1 MSVALALPGNA
12 AQGRPHSV
20 RRARHLLP
28 WLLLSPLLLL
38 LAAFTYWPLLHT
50 IYLSVVDVRLFQ
62 PDRFVGLANYVG
74 LFRSPS
80 FAAASWNTLIYI
92 ALSLP
97 LKVLLPIPIAVF
109 VWCAGARMAALHR
122 SILFVPTLL
131 SFVVVSILWI
141 WMLNPV
147 MGMVQS
153 GLRPLGLQ
161 MPALLSDAATAI
173 YAIIG
178 ISAWKVIGFNALL
191 YLAGLASIP
200 RELIESMRL
209 DGATDWRITRSLLL
223 PLLSPTIYFVAITSV
238 LFTVQQVFTPIN
250 IMTGGGPSNATTNLF
265 YLAYE
270 MAFESFN
277 IGFASA
283 TALLLFVG
291 LGALAALKA
300 WLLGRRVH
308 YA

>member
-1 MSVALALPGNA
+1 VSASLAVGGAVAA
-12 AQGRPHSV
+12 ARPRAA

-28 WLLLSPLLLL
+28 WLLLLPLLLL
-38 LAAFTYWPLLHT
+38 LAVFTYWPLLHT

-62 PDRFVGLANYVG
+62 PDRFVGLANYQG

-80 FAAASWNTLIYI
+80 FAAAAWNTVIYI

-131 SFVVVSILWI
+131 SFVVVAILWI

-147 MGMVQS
+147 MGMFQS
-153 GLRPLGLQ
+153 ILRPLGLQ
-161 MPALLSDAATAI
+161 MPALLSDASTAI
-173 YAIIG
+173 YTIIG
-178 ISAWKVIGFNALL
+178 VSAWKVIGFNALL

-209 DGATDWRITRSLLL
+209 DGASDWRITRSLLL

-250 IMTGGGPSNATTNLF
+250 IMTNGGPSNATTNLF

-283 TALLLFVG
+283 TALLLFVA

>member
-1 MSVALALPGNA
+1 MSASLAVGGAVAA
-12 AQGRPHSV
+12 ARPRAA

-28 WLLLSPLLLL
+28 WLLLLPLLLL
-38 LAAFTYWPLLHT
+38 LAVFTYWPLLHT

-62 PDRFVGLANYVG
+62 PDRFVGLANYQG

-80 FAAASWNTLIYI
+80 FAAAAWNTVIYI

-131 SFVVVSILWI
+131 SFVVVAILWI

-147 MGMVQS
+147 MGMFQS
-153 GLRPLGLQ
+153 ILRPLGLQ
-161 MPALLSDAATAI
+161 MPALLSDASTAI
-173 YAIIG
+173 YTIIG
-178 ISAWKVIGFNALL
+178 VSAWKVIGFNALL

-209 DGATDWRITRSLLL
+209 DGASDWRITRSLLL

-250 IMTGGGPSNATTNLF
+250 IMTNGGPSNATTNLF

-283 TALLLFVG
+283 TALLLFVA

>member
-1 MSVALALPGNA
+1 MSASLALGRA
-12 AQGRPHSV
+12 AAAARPRAG
-20 RRARHLLP
+20 RRARRLLP
-28 WLLLSPLLLL
+28 WLLLSPLLVL

-50 IYLSVVDVRLFQ
+50 IYLSVVDVRLFE
-62 PDRFVGLANYVG
+62 PDRFVGLANYSG

-80 FAAASWNTLIYI
+80 FNAAAWNTVLYI
-92 ALSLP
+92 GLSLP
-97 LKVLLPIPIAVF
+97 LKVLLPIPLAVF
-109 VWCAGARMAALHR
+109 VWCAAARMAALHR

-131 SFVVVSILWI
+131 SFVVVAIVWI

-147 MGMVQS
+147 MGMAQS
-153 GLRPLGLQ
+153 VLRPLGLQ
-161 MPALLSDAATAI
+161 MPALLSNAATAI
-173 YAIIG
+173 YTIIG
-178 ISAWKVIGFNALL
+178 VSAWKVIGFNALL

-209 DGATDWRITRSLLL
+209 DGASDWRITRSLLL

-291 LGALAALKA
+291 LGTLAALKA

>member
-1 MSVALALPGNA
+1 MSASLALPGA
-12 AQGRPHSV
+12 AAVARPRAG

-28 WLLLSPLLLL
+28 WLLLSPLLLS

-62 PDRFVGLANYVG
+62 PDRFVGLDNFTG

-80 FAAASWNTLIYI
+80 FAAASWNTVIYI

-109 VWCAGARMAALHR
+109 VWCAGARMASLHR

-131 SFVVVSILWI
+131 SFVVVAIVWI

-161 MPALLSDAATAI
+161 MPPLLSDAATAI

-209 DGATDWRITRSLLL
+209 DGASDWRITRSLLL

>member
-1 MSVALALPGNA
+1 VSASIAVGGAVAA
-12 AQGRPHSV
+12 ARPRAA

-28 WLLLSPLLLL
+28 WLLLLPLLLL
-38 LAAFTYWPLLHT
+38 LAVFTYWPLLHT

-62 PDRFVGLANYVG
+62 PDRFVGLANYEG

-80 FAAASWNTLIYI
+80 FAAAAWNTVIYI

-131 SFVVVSILWI
+131 SFVVVAILWI

-147 MGMVQS
+147 MGMFQS
-153 GLRPLGLQ
+153 ILRPLGLQ
-161 MPALLSDAATAI
+161 MPALLSDASTAI
-173 YAIIG
+173 YTIIG
-178 ISAWKVIGFNALL
+178 VSAWKVIGFNALL

-209 DGATDWRITRSLLL
+209 DGASDWRITRSLLL

-250 IMTGGGPSNATTNLF
+250 IMTNGGPSNATTNLF

-283 TALLLFVG
+283 TALLLFVA

>member
-1 MSVALALPGNA
+1 MSASIAVGGAVAA
-12 AQGRPHSV
+12 ARPRAA

-28 WLLLSPLLLL
+28 WLLLLPLLLL
-38 LAAFTYWPLLHT
+38 LAVFTYWPLLHT

-62 PDRFVGLANYVG
+62 PDRFVGLANYEG

-80 FAAASWNTLIYI
+80 FAAAAWNTVIYI

-131 SFVVVSILWI
+131 SFVVVAILWI

-147 MGMVQS
+147 MGMFQS
-153 GLRPLGLQ
+153 ILRPLGLQ
-161 MPALLSDAATAI
+161 MPALLSDASTAI
-173 YAIIG
+173 YTIIG
-178 ISAWKVIGFNALL
+178 VSAWKVIGFNALL

-209 DGATDWRITRSLLL
+209 DGASDWRITRSLLL

-250 IMTGGGPSNATTNLF
+250 IMTNGGPSNATTNLF

-283 TALLLFVG
+283 TALLLFVA

>member
-1 MSVALALPGNA
+1 VSVALTLPVVAG
-12 AQGRPHSV
+12 
-20 RRARHLLP
+20 RARPAIARSLQHFLP
-28 WLLLSPLLLL
+28 WILLSPLLLL
-38 LAAFTYWPLLHT
+38 LMAFTYWPLLHT
-50 IYLSVVDVRLFQ
+50 MYLSVVDVHIFE
-62 PDRFVGLANYVG
+62 PDRFVGLANYSG

-80 FAAASWNTLIYI
+80 FANAAWNTLIYI
-92 ALSLP
+92 VLSLP

-109 VWCAGARMAALHR
+109 VWCAGARIAALHR

-131 SFVVVSILWI
+131 SFVVVSIVWI

-153 GLRPLGLQ
+153 GLRPLGFQ
-161 MPALLSDAATAI
+161 MPPLLSDATTAI

-200 RELIESMRL
+200 RALIESMRL
-209 DGATDWRITRSLLL
+209 DGASDWRITISLLL
-223 PLLSPTIYFVAITSV
+223 PLLSPTIYFVAITSL

-250 IMTGGGPSNATTNLF
+250 VMTGGGPSNATTNLF

-277 IGFASA
+277 IGLASA
-283 TALLLFVG
+283 TALLLFAG

>member
-1 MSVALALPGNA
+1 MSASLAAPLRLPLPRRRLA
-12 AQGRPHSV
+12 
-20 RRARHLLP
+20 RRARPLLP

-38 LAAFTYWPLLHT
+38 LAVFTYWPLLHT
-50 IYLSVVDVRLFQ
+50 AYLSVVDVRLFQ
-62 PDRFVGLANYVG
+62 PDRFVGLANFSG
-74 LFRSPS
+74 LFRSPA
-80 FAAASWNTLIYI
+80 FADAAANTVVYI

-109 VWCAGARMAALHR
+109 VWCAGARLAALHR
-122 SILFVPTLL
+122 TILFIPTLL
-131 SFVVVSILWI
+131 SFVVVSIVWI

-147 MGMVQS
+147 IGMAQS
-153 GLRPLGLQ
+153 MLRPLGLQ
-161 MPALLSDAATAI
+161 MPALLSDAGLAI
-173 YAIIG
+173 HAIIG
-178 ISAWKVIGFNALL
+178 VSAWKVVGFNALL

-200 RELIESMRL
+200 RELIESMRI
-209 DGATDWRITRSLLL
+209 DGAGDWRILRSLLL

-283 TALLLFVG
+283 TALLLFAG

-300 WLLGRRVH
+300 WAIGSRVH
-308 YA
+308 YQ

>member
-1 MSVALALPGNA
+1 VSASIALPA
-12 AQGRPHSV
+12 AATLARPRAR
-20 RRARHLLP
+20 RRAGNLLP

-62 PDRFVGLANYVG
+62 PDRFVGLDNFTG

-80 FAAASWNTLIYI
+80 FAAASWNTVIYI

-109 VWCAGARMAALHR
+109 VWCAGARMASLHR

-131 SFVVVSILWI
+131 SFVVVSIVWI

-173 YAIIG
+173 HAIIG
-178 ISAWKVIGFNALL
+178 ISAWKVIGFNASL

-209 DGATDWRITRSLLL
+209 DGASDWRITRSLLL